1 MMEKEKMCGTCK
13 WNRHEKQRCG
23 IDFFD
28 NYFCGNE
35 DSDNYQ
41 SPTAYGDGCEDWEKR
56 DA

>member
-1 MMEKEKMCGTCK
+1 MEQEKLCGTCK

-23 IDFFD
+23 IHFFD

-41 SPTAYGDGCEDWEKR
+41 SPTAYGDGCDDWEKR